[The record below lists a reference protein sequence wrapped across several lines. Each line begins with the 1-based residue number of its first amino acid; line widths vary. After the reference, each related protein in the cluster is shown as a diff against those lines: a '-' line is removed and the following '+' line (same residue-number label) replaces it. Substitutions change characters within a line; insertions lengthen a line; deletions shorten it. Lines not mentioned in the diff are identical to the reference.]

1 MNDNHPITLIHA
13 ITQRIMIKK
22 VIAYDDNEELLAQ
35 FNSIF
40 YALKQEFKLEATFTD
55 ASQVLVHLDMYKPDV
70 VLMDIQMLKDDDG
83 LVALYQIKQQAKDT
97 KVLMLT
103 MFENS
108 DNVLNAICLSADGY
122 MLKSEFST
130 RDIPHEAMRKS
141 LRVIF
146 EGGAYLT
153 PAIAKKILLLFSEES
168 LMERITKVKE
178 RFKDILSKRYFE
190 EKKNTTYKLTK
201 TQLIVLEKIVEGKHT
216 EEIAA
221 EMSVTENTV
230 NTHIKAIF
238 RELEVHS
245 RAKVIRIA
253 IQEKLVQLKR

>member
-1 MNDNHPITLIHA
+1 
-13 ITQRIMIKK
+13 MIKK
-22 VIAYDDNEELLAQ
+22 VIAYDDNTDLLNQ

-40 YALKQEFKLEATFTD
+40 YALRQEFQLEATFTD
-55 ASQVLVHLDMYKPDV
+55 AGQVLVHLDKYKPDV

-83 LVALYQIKQQAKDT
+83 LVALYQIKQHAQDT

-103 MFENS
+103 MFENN

-130 RDIPHEAMRKS
+130 RAIPHEAMRKS
-141 LRVIF
+141 LNVIF

-153 PAIAKKILLLFSEES
+153 PAIAKKILSLFSDES
-168 LMERITKVKE
+168 LLEKIVKVKE
-178 RFKDILSKRYFE
+178 RFKDILSARTE
-190 EKKNTTYKLTK
+190 GTPKNTPYKLTK
-201 TQLIVLEKIVEGKHT
+201 TQLIVLQKIVEGKTT

-221 EMSVTENTV
+221 DMTVTDNTV

-245 RAKVIRIA
+245 RAKAIRKA
-253 IQEKLVQLKR
+253 IEEKIIELKA

>member
-1 MNDNHPITLIHA
+1 
-13 ITQRIMIKK
+13 MIK
-22 VIAYDDNEELLAQ
+22 IAIVEDNADVRKLTASLLNQ
-35 FNSIF
+35 FSDIECICSF
-40 YALKQEFKLEATFTD
+40 ESAEAFTAALP
-55 ASQVLVHLDMYKPDV
+55 HLQADV

-83 LVALYQIKQQAKDT
+83 LVALYQIKQHAQDT

-103 MFENS
+103 MFENN

-130 RDIPHEAMRKS
+130 RAIPHEAMRKS
-141 LRVIF
+141 LNVIF

-153 PAIAKKILLLFSEES
+153 PAIAKKILSLFSDES
-168 LMERITKVKE
+168 LLEKIVKVKN
-178 RFKDILSKRYFE
+178 RFKDILSARTE
-190 EKKNTTYKLTK
+190 GNPKNTPYKLTK
-201 TQLIVLEKIVEGKHT
+201 TQLIVLEKIVEGKTT

-221 EMSVTENTV
+221 EMTVTENTV

-245 RAKVIRIA
+245 RAKAIRKA
-253 IQEKLVQLKR
+253 IEEKIVELKA